1 MHSKMEPKRR
11 ARTLGLDRGGPEPGA
26 TRAGQPLRPLTIPN
40 LIGYIRLG
48 LLAAFLV
55 VALSSDDGRVPFAT
69 VCFTVA
75 AFADYLDGLLA
86 RVTGQYSRLGALM
99 DPLIDRL
106 VVVCG
111 VVVTWKFE
119 LLPRWALAA
128 LVARELLMVVLVL
141 GGLRLGLDLHIN
153 WVGRIA
159 IWPTMS
165 AFGSA
170 FFSWE
175 GLDQVLLYVGLAGS
189 YLATVLYVRDAARE
203 VRGRPTRVEP
213 GSSG

>member
-1 MHSKMEPKRR
+1 MAPRGK
-11 ARTLGLDRGGPEPGA
+11 ARTFGLERGGPEPTA

-40 LIGYIRLG
+40 LVGYVRLG
-48 LLAAFLV
+48 LLAAFVV

-86 RVTGQYSRLGALM
+86 RLTGQYSRLGALM

-106 VVVCG
+106 VVLAG

-119 LLPRWALAA
+119 LLPRWGLAA
-128 LVARELLMVVLVL
+128 LVIRELLMMLLVL

-159 IWPTMS
+159 VWPTMS
-165 AFGSA
+165 AFGSVFFGWHGLGEA
-170 FFSWE
+170 F
-175 GLDQVLLYVGLAGS
+175 LYVGLAGS
-189 YLATVLYVRDAARE
+189 YLATLLYVRDAGRELRARSS
-203 VRGRPTRVEP
+203 RSTRP
-213 GSSG
+213 